1 MTGVEYLQTLHTK
14 QILNLKNEHKG
25 RLRQWGG
32 IGETY
37 KGNDVVINLED
48 IKQVL
53 SERPHIPRQ
62 LKAKR
67 IRQIAAKSRVRA
79 QSTPRESLSSGVE
92 FDVAASQRDKERLA
106 KRICERLERLGFNV
120 VNKPN
125 DY

>member
-37 KGNDVVINLED
+37 KGNDIVITLED

-53 SERPHIPRQ
+53 SERPHIPRK
-62 LKAKR
+62 LESKR
-67 IRQIAAKSRVRA
+67 IRQIAAKSKVRT

-92 FDVAASQRDKERLA
+92 FDVAASQREKDKLT
-106 KRICERLERLGFNV
+106 KRICERLEHLGFTV
-120 VNKPN
+120 TNKPN
-125 DY
+125 DD

>member
-37 KGNDVVINLED
+37 KGSDVVVTLED

-53 SERPHIPRQ
+53 SERPHIPRK
-62 LKAKR
+62 LESKR
-67 IRQIAAKSRVRA
+67 IRQIAAKSQVRT
-79 QSTPRESLSSGVE
+79 QSTPRELLSSGVE
-92 FDVAASQRDKERLA
+92 FDLPASQREKEKLA
-106 KRICERLERLGFNV
+106 KRICGRFEQLGFTIE
-120 VNKPN
+120 NKPN
-125 DY
+125 DD

>member
-37 KGNDVVINLED
+37 KGNDVVITLED

-62 LKAKR
+62 LEAKR
-67 IRQIAAKSRVRA
+67 IRQVAAKSRVRA
-79 QSTPRESLSSGVE
+79 QSSPRELLSSEGT
-92 FDVAASQRDKERLA
+92 FDIAASQREKEKLA
-106 KRICERLERLGFNV
+106 KQICECFEQLGFTID
-120 VNKPN
+120 NKPN
-125 DY
+125 DD